1 MLPFLRSKR
10 ICSEKKVLSV
20 ESDLLL
26 LLHKNFPLLTVNISE
41 PVQNLW
47 NRCYVNRLPLCERN
61 ATPRAGQQKKISPS
75 LFWLNYMIRNLMR
88 PTWQLPSLT
97 DYLGAIK
104 LWFHWKHIFYQSFC
118 FLNNLSNT
126 VSWNDMSLC
135 RLSPG
140 ADITDYFNYGF
151 TEDTWKIY
159 SERQKA
165 LRQGIGVGD
174 SLSSSSVVKSLST
187 PSRYLVGIDVYDC
200 YHISSTSHFF
210 DQHLVWVRDKADKVI
225 QHLYFWYR
233 NGLICPLPLTNIVK

>member
-1 MLPFLRSKR
+1 
-10 ICSEKKVLSV
+10 
-20 ESDLLL
+20 
-26 LLHKNFPLLTVNISE
+26 
-41 PVQNLW
+41 
-47 NRCYVNRLPLCERN
+47 
-61 ATPRAGQQKKISPS
+61 
-75 LFWLNYMIRNLMR
+75 
-88 PTWQLPSLT
+88 
-97 DYLGAIK
+97 
-104 LWFHWKHIFYQSFC
+104 
-118 FLNNLSNT
+118 
-126 VSWNDMSLC
+126 MSLC

-210 DQHLVWVRDKADKVI
+210 DQLLV
-225 QHLYFWYR
+225 
-233 NGLICPLPLTNIVK
+233 